1 LDSIAITFI
10 YWGVVVLRDWQ
21 PHADYQHY
29 LLSVLRVFLDTDRD
43 RLYSLESSISKLYLL
58 DLDKVYPVIEGLYLG
73 TGRPAKNQQA
83 IIRSLVLMLDQKADS
98 IFK

>member
-1 LDSIAITFI
+1 M
-10 YWGVVVLRDWQ
+10 LRDWQ

-29 LLSVLRVFLDTDRD
+29 LLSVLLVFLDTDRD
-43 RLYSLESSISKLYLL
+43 RLYSLENSISKSYLL
-58 DLDKVYPVIEGLYLG
+58 DLDKVYPVIEGLYPA